1 MKDCPV
7 CENSKEERDYDSR
20 CLEARKI
27 LSEALEK
34 AMACFAESE
43 SDKGRL
49 ALARYC
55 MGYLGARFDLT
66 V

>member
-7 CENSKEERDYDSR
+7 CENNKEEKDYDSR
-20 CLEARKI
+20 RLEAQKI

-34 AMACFAESE
+34 AEGCFAESE
-43 SDKGRL
+43 SDNGRL

>member
-1 MKDCPV
+1 MPAQED
-7 CENSKEERDYDSR
+7 RDYDSR

-34 AMACFAESE
+34 AIACFTESE

-55 MGYLGARFDLT
+55 MGYLGVRFDLT